1 MEFDYLFWKLF
12 FTLLGCITMSI
23 LAGIGFYA
31 VANWFLRK

>member
-12 FTLLGCITMSI
+12 IASLGILTISI
-23 LAGIGFYA
+23 LAGIGFYT